1 MSTRTHCDGC
11 GHMLGTTQRPNWWH
25 ATFMGDTLRA
35 SDGRMIEHSGLTARA
50 DKDRITPIN
59 KADLCIPCMSKTQEE
74 TT

>member
-1 MSTRTHCDGC
+1 VVQTICDGC
-11 GHMLGTTQRPNWWH
+11 GAKLGTAQRPNWWH

-35 SDGRMIEHSGLTARA
+35 SDGRIIEPSGLTARA
-50 DKDRITPIN
+50 DKDRLTPIN